1 MHSSV
6 LMTPSPGSSWLHCNQ
21 GGLVNSLMPL
31 NLYGSHC
38 SRWIVLCRFGLNHF
52 FLSYYYIW
60 TMTLSSSKTIVK
72 LQARPVKSEACHRMV
87 FMVYKLL
94 RCCLGSSF
102 TNNIYDDMPLRVVVK
117 S

>member
-1 MHSSV
+1 MHRV
-6 LMTPSPGSSWLHCNQ
+6 TILPPPGSSWLHCNQ
-21 GGLVNSLMPL
+21 RGLVNSLMPL
-31 NLYGSHC
+31 NLYG
-38 SRWIVLCRFGLNHF
+38 
-52 FLSYYYIW
+52 LSLLK
-60 TMTLSSSKTIVK
+60 MDSFVQ